1 MFTIVFLLREKP
13 MKKYITNPFYIIAFV
28 FACSTGQLSA
38 QTFEPPVIVHLSN
51 PYSLII
57 LGGVIMLFSL
67 VFIRKKLNFS
77 FFSVHQNY
85 SEVSQ

>member
-1 MFTIVFLLREKP
+1 
-13 MKKYITNPFYIIAFV
+13 MKKYITNSLYIIAFV

-38 QTFEPPVIVHLSN
+38 QTFKRPVIIHLSN

-57 LGGVIMLFSL
+57 LGGVIMLISL
-67 VFIRKKLNFS
+67 VFIRKK
-77 FFSVHQNY
+77 FSVYQNY